1 MLAYMWI
8 YCRQRVIK
16 QVHISIF
23 VHSPVYTNIAEKLN
37 QGYRLH
43 SGQRKN
49 EQWYCGASWLLVPLP
64 YLNSRPAFH
73 EQLRLTFQSLEG
85 GDIFLSFIAVIIT
98 VIKLNRIY

>member
-23 VHSPVYTNIAEKLN
+23 VHSPVYTNITAEKLN
-37 QGYRLH
+37 HCYRLH
-43 SGQRKN
+43 SSQRKN
-49 EQWYCGASWLLVPLP
+49 ELWKCGANWLPVPLP

-73 EQLRLTFQSLEG
+73 EQLRLTFQSLEEG
-85 GDIFLSFIAVIIT
+85 NTFLAFTAVIIT
-98 VIKLNRIY
+98 VIKLNRI